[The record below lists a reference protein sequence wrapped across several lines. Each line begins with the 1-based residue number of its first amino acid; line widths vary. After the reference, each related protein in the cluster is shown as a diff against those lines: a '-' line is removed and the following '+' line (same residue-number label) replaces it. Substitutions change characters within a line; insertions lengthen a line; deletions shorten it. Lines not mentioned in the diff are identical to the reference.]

1 MSDHD
6 PRVDSYRA
14 WLWWLAVQRQAAK
27 GEPAEENFRAWCA
40 THGVPLPSPEE
51 RPVEES
57 VTEAH
62 GAVSS
67 VEGLIADREYH
78 VNCITEI
85 DTQLAKI
92 SERVRAAIIP
102 PASPRKLRSDAGE
115 PRKKKP
121 AAVAPADAPVNE

>member
-1 MSDHD
+1 MTGYD
-6 PRVDSYRA
+6 PKVDRYRA
-14 WLWWLAVQRQAAK
+14 WLLGQAIECEAAT
-27 GEPAEENFRAWCA
+27 GEPAAENFQRWCA
-40 THGVPLPSPEE
+40 AHGVPLPSPEE

>member
-40 THGVPLPSPEE
+40 AHGVPLPSPEE